1 VDVYLPPGASGTV
14 SAILIFTPYYRRF
27 ATIWLPTAAVAIE
40 FRCGAPR

>member
-27 ATIWLPTAAVAIE
+27 ATIMDRSIANI
-40 FRCGAPR
+40 FG